1 MEQYNDEDINIF
13 YDNDNG
19 NGKKD
24 ILLYRELSAREKQ
37 FDIEFDKLSNE
48 TDINAL
54 TKKYL
59 DDLDKIESKYK

>member
-24 ILLYRELSAREKQ
+24 ILLYKELSAREKQ
-37 FDIEFDKLSNE
+37 FDIEFDKLSNK